1 MPVSYQFDQKRFEIF
16 IDAII
21 AILLTILVLD
31 IRIPEDKIENL
42 STYEQ
47 VKMLTPIIVS
57 YLASFM
63 LIVGFWIDYHL
74 LFVNITHIT
83 KRFILLNMLFIFS
96 ISFAPF
102 VTAFAGKHFR
112 DSFAV
117 ALLSATYCI
126 MNFFFMLIF
135 LYAKSKNLTDPA
147 FWKASKGTALYSAI
161 GVIAILAAIPLAYVN
176 TFISFAIFLITFG
189 WHLMKKRWY

>member
-31 IRIPEDKIENL
+31 IKIPEEKIENA

-47 VKMLTPIIVS
+47 VKTLTPIIVS

-83 KRFILLNMLFIFS
+83 KRFILLNMLFICS

-102 VTAFAGKHFR
+102 VTAFAGKHYR
-112 DSFAV
+112 DAFAV
-117 ALLSATYCI
+117 ALLSTTYCI

-147 FWKASKGTALYSAI
+147 FWKASKGTAFYSAI
-161 GVIAILAAIPLAYVN
+161 GIFAILAAIPLAYVN

>member
-1 MPVSYQFDQKRFEIF
+1 MPVSYHFDQKRFEIF

-31 IRIPEDKIENL
+31 IKIPEDKIENA
-42 STYEQ
+42 STYAQ
-47 VKMLTPIIVS
+47 VKTLTPIIVS

-112 DSFAV
+112 DAFAV

-147 FWKASKGTALYSAI
+147 FWKASKGTAFYSAI
-161 GVIAILAAIPLAYVN
+161 GVFAILAAIPLAYVN

>member
-1 MPVSYQFDQKRFEIF
+1 
-16 IDAII
+16 
-21 AILLTILVLD
+21 
-31 IRIPEDKIENL
+31 
-42 STYEQ
+42 
-47 VKMLTPIIVS
+47 
-57 YLASFM
+57 M

-112 DSFAV
+112 DAFAV

-135 LYAKSKNLTDPA
+135 IYAKSKNLTDPA
-147 FWKASKGTALYSAI
+147 FWKASKGNRLIFRHRGLCYPRRYSPGLCKHFYFLRHLPDHFRLAPDEEEMVLGEMYPKIHILGYPRSRSCLYA
-161 GVIAILAAIPLAYVN
+161 
-176 TFISFAIFLITFG
+176 
-189 WHLMKKRWY
+189 

>member
-47 VKMLTPIIVS
+47 VKTLTPIIVS

-102 VTAFAGKHFR
+102 VTAFAGKNFR
-112 DSFAV
+112 DAFAV

-135 LYAKSKNLTDPA
+135 LYARSKNLTDPV

-161 GVIAILAAIPLAYVN
+161 GVIAILAAIPLAYVS